1 MLASVERKI
10 AIVLLLISIL
20 YLFLSFQLPAF
31 PYAIVD
37 ADALPKGLGILLAA
51 LSILLFILNPTEDRK
66 KSDIKKDEVL
76 MLVAVAS
83 LIFVYI
89 LLFELLG
96 FVIVTILFLL
106 VTSRMLG
113 YTKWKT
119 LIAVSIGF
127 TLILYF
133 SFNYLLQ
140 IYLPQGLLPF

>member
-1 MLASVERKI
+1 MLASVERKV

-20 YLFLSFQLPAF
+20 YLFLSFQLPTF

-37 ADALPKGLGILLAA
+37 ADALPKGLGFLLAA

-76 MLVAVAS
+76 MLLVVAA

-96 FVIVTILFLL
+96 FVVVTILFLL
-106 VTSRMLG
+106 VTSRILG

-127 TLILYF
+127 TLVLYF

>member
-1 MLASVERKI
+1 MLASVERKV
-10 AIVLLLISIL
+10 ASVLFILAIL
-20 YLFLSFQLPAF
+20 YLIASFQLPAF

-37 ADALPKGLGILLAA
+37 ADALPKGLGFLLVA
-51 LSILLFILNPTEDRK
+51 LSILLFIQNPIKDRK
-66 KSDIKKDEVL
+66 KSDIKKDEVW
-76 MLVAVAS
+76 MLLTVAG

-96 FVIVTILFLL
+96 FVVITILFLL
-106 VTSRMLG
+106 VTSRLLG

-127 TLILYF
+127 TLVLYF

-140 IYLPQGLLPF
+140 IYLPQGILPF